1 LHDKTDPC
9 RWPET
14 IAALLLFSATA
25 AVVIGQNS
33 RLAVLWD
40 LSYILENAYRISL
53 GQVPYR
59 DFPLPYPPLTFL
71 AQAALIKFTGR
82 VFFHHVIYAAI
93 AGGLATLLTW
103 RILLH
108 LVPTAR
114 RPRLLAFLLS
124 APLVVLGIY
133 CIFPHPFYDCD
144 CTFAVLAC
152 ILLLLHV
159 EKRGFPP
166 ALSFLAGIALV
177 MPVFVKQNTGLA
189 FLGSTVLANVVLMAI
204 EARRATSMR
213 RYACILAGTAAGL
226 GLAALLIHFTA
237 GIKNYQHW
245 TIQFA
250 AARRMPSLMDMMS
263 VYDNR
268 LLLWWLPSFA
278 AGALLIS
285 LARPSRWLVVFAG
298 VLLSLPFAWTSACL
312 LTQADSSDQAECLL
326 ALWPFMLIVSFVL
339 SLREIRRRQ
348 GMTLVVPFILIATVH
363 SAFLSQQL
371 WGSTYALWPFAVVL
385 IAVTVTA
392 LAGSAKRRC
401 VVELVLPFVIALS
414 LLISGGHYVWSHE
427 RLDYAKVAD
436 GKVEHSS
443 LPALRG
449 LSARGP
455 WLPQFDELVAYA
467 NANIPAQDALLLIP
481 GEDLFYYATGRAPR
495 FRVLMFDHTVNP
507 YSPEEIV
514 QRARADNVRW
524 LVLKRDLQLEA
535 DPVEDKQ
542 RLLGLLAYDFT
553 KTEEL
558 DNYDVYHRSRSTS
571 SSPSHR
577 STGMGPFH

>member
-1 LHDKTDPC
+1 MSTRYHGLINVHDKTDPC
-9 RWPET
+9 RWPEA

-25 AVVIGQNS
+25 AVVIAQNS

-40 LSYILENAYRISL
+40 LSYILENACRISL

-103 RILLH
+103 RILLR
-108 LVPTAR
+108 LVPTAQ
-114 RPRLLAFLLS
+114 RPRLLAFPLS
-124 APLVVLGIY
+124 APLVFLGVY
-133 CIFPHPFYDCD
+133 GIFPHPFYDCD
-144 CTFAVLAC
+144 CTLAVLAC
-152 ILLLLHV
+152 VLLLLHV
-159 EKRGFPP
+159 EKKGFPP
-166 ALSFLAGIALV
+166 GLSFLAGIALV
-177 MPVFVKQNTGLA
+177 VPAFVKQNTGLA
-189 FLGSTVLANVVLMAI
+189 FLVSTALAIVALMAI
-204 EARRATSMR
+204 ARRRATSMR
-213 RYACILAGTAAGL
+213 RYACILAGAAAGL
-226 GLAALLIHFTA
+226 GLAALLIHFTV
-237 GIKNYQHW
+237 GIETYQHW

-250 AARRMPSLMDMMS
+250 AARRMPSFMDMLS

-278 AGALLIS
+278 AGAVLIS
-285 LARPSRWLVVFAG
+285 LASAGRWLAVFAG

-312 LTQADSSDQAECLL
+312 FTQTDSSDQAECLL

-363 SAFLSQQL
+363 GAFLSQQL
-371 WGSTYALWPFAVVL
+371 WGSTYALWPFAMVL

-392 LAGSAKRRC
+392 LAGSATQRW

-467 NANIPAQDALLLIP
+467 KANIPAQDALLLIP
-481 GEDLFYYATGRAPR
+481 GEDLFYYATGRVPR
-495 FRVLMFDHTVNP
+495 FPVLMFDHTVNP

-514 QRARADNVRW
+514 QRARDGNVRW

-535 DPVEDKQ
+535 DPVEDKP
-542 RLLGLLAYDFT
+542 RLLELLAHDFT
-553 KTEEL
+553 KIEEL
-558 DNYDVYHRSRSTS
+558 DNYDVYRRSR
-571 SSPSHR
+571 P
-577 STGMGPFH
+577 